1 MASAEERNLIANGL
15 SHHVVVWGTPPVD
28 VVLCHGFLDVAWSF
42 DAVAGA
48 LVDLGYRVAAF
59 DWRGH
64 GESDWIGSG
73 GYYHFPDYLVDL
85 DDLLPQLSDAPVHL
99 VGHSMGGSACA
110 MYAAVRPERLRSL
123 TLIEGIGP
131 PDQSHVDPT
140 VRLRRWLNGV
150 QMRRAE
156 QPKAI
161 ADHRDALRRMR
172 LQNPRL
178 GEELGLFLA
187 SKTTKP
193 TENGE
198 LQWSFDPLHRTWSAR
213 PFSVETFG
221 HFLRSISLPTLAV
234 AGERGYRLPDE
245 ASRLAQLKD
254 CRLVEIADVGHM
266 IHWFKPVELA
276 KVLVEFF
283 ANGVA

>member
-1 MASAEERNLIANGL
+1 MAAAKERNLIANGL
-15 SHHVVVWGTPPVD
+15 SHHVVSWGRQPVD

-42 DAVAGA
+42 DALARA
-48 LVDLGYRVAAF
+48 LVDRGHGVAAF

-73 GYYHFPDYLVDL
+73 GYYHFPDYLLDL
-85 DDLLPQLSDAPVHL
+85 DDLLPQLGDAPIHL

-110 MYAAVRPERLRSL
+110 MYAAARPERLRSL

-131 PDQSHVDPT
+131 PDQSHIDPA

-156 QPKAI
+156 QLRAMV
-161 ADHRDALRRMR
+161 DHQEALRRMR
-172 LQNPRL
+172 LQNPGL
-178 GEELGLFLA
+178 DEELGLFLA
-187 SKTTKP
+187 SKSTSP
-193 TENGE
+193 TEGGG
-198 LQWSFDPLHRTWSAR
+198 LRWSFDPLHRTWSAR
-213 PFSVETFG
+213 PFSAESFG
-221 HFLRSISLPTLAV
+221 QILRAISVPTLAV

-245 ASRLAQLKD
+245 GARLAQLKD
-254 CRLVEIADVGHM
+254 CRFVEIADVGHM

-276 KVLVEFF
+276 TALGAFF
-283 ANGVA
+283 TNGVA